1 MKEKLDKMDEKKPVT
16 FSEAWKEL
24 KSSPNSLYCIFLL
37 KFLESYSYFCI
48 IYTLIIF
55 LSEEYKYTDEQAGWS
70 YGLFGMCTSIYGF
83 IFGGYLIDN
92 LGVRLSLC
100 LGCCILFV
108 GRCLLVLCTKHL
120 HIILILYTVL
130 PIGTCLGIPVMQI
143 AIRRFTTEKSM
154 ALAYSI
160 FYAMMNVSA
169 IFSASAID
177 FFRRYIVDQTITFGF
192 ITFEL
197 TAYRALFLS
206 GACTTVFSMF
216 ISFFCLSDIKPK
228 EKNSK
233 QKVKDQENFDE
244 EKANLIENNKDSNEN
259 HALCNSQITRCFSK
273 NSFKNS
279 KFNNDF
285 SMNKNCH
292 SNENESSIALINSKD
307 NINNLSTG
315 MSLNNK
321 LNINHDNQNGCENI
335 NNLNESSK
343 SMPNFNKEKHKNL
356 LVNYPDNQQEIQKK
370 AVGPCEILN
379 EVTSQKSFWKFVFM
393 IVLLMGVR
401 IVYRHLDATFPK
413 YMMREFGKDVMY
425 GSIIA
430 INPFLIVIL
439 IPIFAPLSYQF
450 SAYSQIT
457 FGALITSLSPFF
469 LIIDTQMWSAI
480 MFVVILSIGEALWSP
495 RLYEYTIFIT
505 EEGREGIYM
514 ALASSPMFI
523 ATLITG
529 ATSGMFLEAFC
540 PEKGPKQSWKMWSLI
555 GLITLTSPV
564 LLFFLKSKI
573 EVTDDELINE
583 RIEKEKKK
591 KEEEEKM
598 RLLHETSNFEN
609 MQNHKHFHMNSNYNS
624 RLSKFNNLMI
634 EEDKSFTIGNSIVR
648 ENEFTLNK

>member
-1 MKEKLDKMDEKKPVT
+1 
-16 FSEAWKEL
+16 
-24 KSSPNSLYCIFLL
+24 
-37 KFLESYSYFCI
+37 
-48 IYTLIIF
+48 
-55 LSEEYKYTDEQAGWS
+55 
-70 YGLFGMCTSIYGF
+70 
-83 IFGGYLIDN
+83 
-92 LGVRLSLC
+92 
-100 LGCCILFV
+100 
-108 GRCLLVLCTKHL
+108 
-120 HIILILYTVL
+120 
-130 PIGTCLGIPVMQI
+130 MQI
-143 AIRRFTTEKSM
+143 AIRRFTTDKSI

-177 FFRRYIVDQTITFGF
+177 FFRRFIVDQTITFGF

-206 GACTTVFSMF
+206 GACTTIFSMF
-216 ISFFCLSDIKPK
+216 ISFFCISDVKPK
-228 EKNSK
+228 DKNSSDR
-233 QKVKDQENFDE
+233 VKDQDIFDE
-244 EKANLIENNKDSNEN
+244 EKANLIENNQDLNEN
-259 HALCNSQITRCFSK
+259 NSGNSKSIGCCGK
-273 NSFKNS
+273 NSLKDCNI
-279 KFNNDF
+279 NDF
-285 SMNKNCH
+285 SMNKNLNA
-292 SNENESSIALINSKD
+292 NENDSSIALFNSKD
-307 NINNLSTG
+307 NINNISTS
-315 MSLNNK
+315 MSLKNQINIIQNNP
-321 LNINHDNQNGCENI
+321 NGCENI
-335 NNLNESSK
+335 NNSNHSSK
-343 SMPNFNKEKHKNL
+343 CIHNSKKDKNKNHSFTSS
-356 LVNYPDNQQEIQKK
+356 NQFENEIKI
-370 AVGPCEILN
+370 AGPCEILG

-529 ATSGMFLEAFC
+529 ATSGMLLESFC
-540 PEKGPKQSWKMWSLI
+540 PEKGPKQSWKMWTLI

-564 LLFFLKSKI
+564 LLFFLKKKI
-573 EVTDDELINE
+573 EVTDEELINE

-591 KEEEEKM
+591 KEQEEKM
-598 RLLHETSNFEN
+598 RLLYEKPNFEN
-609 MQNHKHFHMNSNYNS
+609 TQNQKHHLINSNYNS
-624 RLSKFNNLMI
+624 RSSKFNNLII